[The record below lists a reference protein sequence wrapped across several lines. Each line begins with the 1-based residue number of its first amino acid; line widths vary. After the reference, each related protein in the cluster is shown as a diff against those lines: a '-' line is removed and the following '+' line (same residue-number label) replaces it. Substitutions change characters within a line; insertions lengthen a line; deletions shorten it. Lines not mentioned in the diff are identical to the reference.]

1 MNRNRSLLLI
11 GLMLVLTAC
20 RSAGTP
26 TVDDGASSP
35 PAASTTPPSS
45 SEPPASEAA
54 SSAPRPTAEA
64 IPSDELGAF
73 SCELPI
79 MEAATAFGITNYT
92 DVRVGT
98 HDGYDRLVIEFTDG
112 TPALTLQDDEPPYEQ
127 DASGLPLDVE
137 GERVLRLTLPNG
149 TAAGQGEQPTYDG
162 PLNFDPGFP
171 VLVDVVHGGDFE
183 AQTTWFI
190 GLAEESCVRVM
201 LLTDPDRIVIDVEH

>member
-11 GLMLVLTAC
+11 GAMLILTAC
-20 RSAGTP
+20 RAAGTP
-26 TVDDGASSP
+26 TVSDDASSP
-35 PAASTTPPSS
+35 
-45 SEPPASEAA
+45 AA
-54 SSAPRPTAEA
+54 SSAPPSASAPAASEAATTAPTPTAEA
-64 IPSDELGAF
+64 IPSDELGGF
-73 SCELPI
+73 TCELPI
-79 MEAATAFGITNYT
+79 TEAATAAGITNYT

-112 TPALTLQDDEPPYEQ
+112 TPALTLQADEPPYEQ

-149 TAAGQGEQPTYDG
+149 TAAGESEQPTYDG

-190 GLAEESCVRVM
+190 GLAKESCVRVT